1 MIIQKL
7 ELKGFRN
14 LTSLDI
20 SLSSQKNLIYGLNGA
35 GKTSILEAIFILGF
49 GKSFLKVKKSEL
61 VNFDMDA
68 FFLKMS
74 VLKGSIETELIA
86 SFKKNGFYLFL
97 NKKSSNVVELSKYFY
112 PVFFSSS
119 NYNRTI
125 DSVTEM
131 RKVINRFIF
140 GVHSLYIHYILSY
153 NKILKQK
160 NYLLKTTKNV
170 LELNS
175 WNHAISEMS
184 SKIVDTRMQFINKL
198 NHEIE
203 NKFGNHLTILYKP
216 SLDTNKG
223 ISDDIFYQQF
233 EKTRNLEIKN
243 QKSMIGPHLDDFEFY
258 FKSINIK
265 FYSSGERKLH
275 LLMIYI
281 AFVELFKKTKNQYPV
296 FLIDDFDTTFDNQNL
311 DFLLDNCPD
320 IQVVATSV
328 HKFKNF
334 DNLIELKYRNKDLK
348 RVKNG

>member
-1 MIIQKL
+1 MLALDLTIKN
-7 ELKGFRN
+7 FRN
-14 LTSLDI
+14 LNQKTI
-20 SLSSQKNLIYGLNGA
+20 KFCPQKNLIFGSNGA
-35 GKTSILEAIFILGF
+35 GKTSVLESLFLLGF
-49 GKSFLKVKKSEL
+49 GKSFINIKKSEL
-61 VNFDMDA
+61 INFDKTD
-68 FFLKMS
+68 FYIKLKVENEFGENYLS
-74 VLKGSIETELIA
+74 A
-86 SFKKNGFYLFL
+86 SYKNKFITDLN
-97 NKKSSNVVELSKYFY
+97 NKKANLFDFNKYFY
-112 PVFFSSS
+112 PLFFSSL
-119 NYNRTI
+119 NYFQYI
-125 DSVTEM
+125 ESVTLL
-131 RKVINRFIF
+131 RKLVDRYIF
-140 GVHSLYIHYILSY
+140 GVNPLYIHYILSY

-203 NKFGNHLTILYKP
+203 TKFGNHLTILYKP

-311 DFLLDNCPD
+311 DFLLNNCPD

-328 HKFKNF
+328 HKFKSF